1 MVIIMKRKE
10 FKNLRSFFPSLNEC
24 AQVLSVLISPPCMTK
39 LDCRYFTKST
49 FEYKFCSYVTTK
61 KKKGN
66 EIKDPRSFFFDKSNV
81 FGFFFF
87 YFFISDL

>member
-61 KKKGN
+61 KKKRKRN
-66 EIKDPRSFFFDKSNV
+66 QRSTIIF
-81 FGFFFF
+81 
-87 YFFISDL
+87 L